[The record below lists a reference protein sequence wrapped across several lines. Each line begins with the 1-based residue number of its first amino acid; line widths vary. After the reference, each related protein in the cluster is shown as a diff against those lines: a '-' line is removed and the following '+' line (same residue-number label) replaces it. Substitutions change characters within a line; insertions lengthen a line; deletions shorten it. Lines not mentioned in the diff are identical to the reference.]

1 GLNNFYG
8 TGVGYR
14 LFGPF
19 NNIVSSIPVV
29 PPVGYTGYKS
39 YVPPNGAGVGG
50 SSQHSYISAGAS
62 GTVSAGGAGTM
73 NGNVKPVPFN
83 ASGGGFGGGVDDAG
97 AASNSGGGG
106 TGRVSQPG
114 TSGGS
119 GYIKVRRFNPGV

>member
-1 GLNNFYG
+1 VSTDGNFVYVFNNNLINVAFYQKQTADTNFTLRYTIPLPGLNNFYG

-73 NGNVKPVPFN
+73 NGN
-83 ASGGGFGGGVDDAG
+83 
-97 AASNSGGGG
+97 
-106 TGRVSQPG
+106 
-114 TSGGS
+114 
-119 GYIKVRRFNPGV
+119 